1 MTNTLDPAV
10 KALTAALSA
19 PFGPTE
25 IKWKPQAVKGNR
37 AMALAYLDA
46 RAVQDRLDAVFGVEG
61 WQDEYQ
67 IQADGS
73 VVCKLQC
80 LFGDRWVTK
89 MDVGGM
95 SEQPDGGDRMKSAF
109 SDALKRAA
117 VKFGVGRYL
126 YRLTAQWADY
136 DPVKKQF
143 LRPPELPPSARPKVA
158 RQPEA
163 APTAVKPTGLPA
175 DGDELHRRL
184 RKYDAALADRKACG
198 VGALLSH
205 VAQAGAAEG
214 YGDDISRWDG
224 PAIPF
229 AVEAVKRFNASL
241 HQPESAH
248 AA

>member
-19 PFGPTE
+19 PFGPDE
-25 IKWKPQAVKGNR
+25 IKWKPQSVKGNR
-37 AMALAYLDA
+37 ALALAYLDA
-46 RAVQDRLDAVFGVEG
+46 RAVQDRLDAVCGVEG
-61 WQDEYQ
+61 WQDDYQ

-80 LFGDRWVTK
+80 LLGDRWVTK

-126 YRLTAQWADY
+126 YRLPAQWADY
-136 DPVKKQF
+136 DPQKKQF
-143 LRPPELPPSARPKVA
+143 TRPPELPPFARPKPA
-158 RQPEA
+158 
-163 APTAVKPTGLPA
+163 KPKLADKTTGLPA

-184 RKYDAALADRKACG
+184 REYDTKLAQRKACG
-198 VGALLSH
+198 VGALLAH

-214 YGDDISRWDG
+214 YGDDISRWTG

-229 AVEAVKRFNASL
+229 AVDAVKRFEASL
-241 HQPESAH
+241 HKPE
-248 AA
+248 AAQAA